1 LEILAPVSAGELVD
15 KITILRVKS
24 QRLSDPAKRANVAL
38 ELARLEET
46 AASALPKSEALE
58 RLTVELEAINAI
70 LWDVEEGKRD
80 CERRKD
86 FGESFIAL
94 ARQVYHDNDK
104 RAAIKRAINDATG
117 STIIEEK
124 SYAAY

>member
-1 LEILAPVSAGELVD
+1 MEILAPVSAGELVD

>member
-1 LEILAPVSAGELVD
+1 MEILAPVSAGELVD

-24 QRLSDPAKRANVAL
+24 QRLTDTAKLANVAL
-38 ELARLEET
+38 ELTRLEET
-46 AASALPKSEALE
+46 ATQALPKSEALD
-58 RLTVELEAINAI
+58 RLTAELEAINAI

-86 FGESFIAL
+86 FGPAFIAL

-104 RAAIKRAINDATG
+104 RAAIKRAINNATG

>member
-1 LEILAPVSAGELVD
+1 MEILAPVSAGELID

-24 QRLSDPAKRANVAL
+24 QRLTDAAKLTNVTL

-46 AASALPKSEALE
+46 AAKALPNSEALD
-58 RLTVELEAINAI
+58 RLTAELEAINAI

-86 FGESFIAL
+86 FGPTFIAL

-104 RAAIKRAINDATG
+104 RAAIKRAINNATG
-117 STIIEEK
+117 SSIIEEK